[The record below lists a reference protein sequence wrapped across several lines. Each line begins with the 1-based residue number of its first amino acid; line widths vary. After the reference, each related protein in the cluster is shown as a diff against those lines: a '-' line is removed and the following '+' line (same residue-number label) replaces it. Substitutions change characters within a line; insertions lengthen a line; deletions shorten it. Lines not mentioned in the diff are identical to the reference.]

1 MAVAGGF
8 IGILVLIKIL
18 VAVLPSI
25 FTELAKNSSYWG
37 SFASLINTLTPL
49 VIGVAIVIILFKMAT
64 GTSKGKG
71 YSL

>member
-8 IGILVLIKIL
+8 IGILVLVKVL

-25 FTELAKNSSYWG
+25 FAEIDTNTSKWG

-49 VIGVAIVIILFKMAT
+49 LLGVAVVVIVFKMAT
-64 GTSKGKG
+64 GHTK
-71 YSL
+71 